1 MDRHDILRLGEGIR
15 PWLGQNNK
23 GPNEPSRRFRRYRK
37 SSKPRWHWRLWMNE
51 DLSRL
56 RDPNT
61 GELLE
66 SDGKAMIAPS
76 GKRFP
81 IVENIPRFVAS
92 EAYAADFG
100 KQWKLFPKTQLDSFT
115 GKPITRERLER
126 CFNGDLPAVRGKRV
140 LEAGSGAGR
149 FTEIL
154 LAEGAVLDSFD
165 ISTAV
170 EANARN
176 NGDRRFTLVQ
186 ADIREIPFE
195 REAYDFVVCLG
206 VIQHTPDS
214 EQSIGKLW
222 QMVRPGGLLVIDH
235 YDWNRWRLP
244 PPIGDAGKVYRQAV
258 LRMKPEKRWD
268 AVRKIVDFWFP
279 LYWRFRDNA
288 VIRRLLPRIGGI
300 NFYYP
305 GLPVE
310 TRQAHYEWSLLDT
323 HDALTDHYKR
333 FRTVGSI
340 RKTLETLG
348 ATEITVRRGGNGVE
362 ASCRKP
368 QA

>member
-1 MDRHDILRLGEGIR
+1 
-15 PWLGQNNK
+15 
-23 GPNEPSRRFRRYRK
+23 
-37 SSKPRWHWRLWMNE
+37 MNE

-56 RDPNT
+56 CDPNT
-61 GELLE
+61 GQALETVGTELISPTGE
-66 SDGKAMIAPS
+66 K
-76 GKRFP
+76 FP
-81 IVENIPRFVAS
+81 IIEGIPRFVAS
-92 EAYAADFG
+92 EAYASDFG

-115 GKPITRERLER
+115 GKPITRDRLER
-126 CFNGDLPAVRGKRV
+126 CFNGQLQEVRGKKL

-154 LAEGAVLDSFD
+154 LAEGAQLDSFD

-176 NGDRRFTLVQ
+176 NGDRAFTLVQ
-186 ADIREIPFE
+186 ADIRAIPFE
-195 REAYDFVVCLG
+195 RESYDFVVCLG

-222 QMVRPGGLLVIDH
+222 DMVRPGGLLVIDH

-244 PPIGDAGKVYRQAV
+244 PPIGDAGKIYRQVV
-258 LRMKPEKRWD
+258 LRMKPEKRWA
-268 AVRKIVDFWFP
+268 AVKKIVDFWFP
-279 LYWRFRDNA
+279 YYWRFRENP
-288 VIRRLLPRIGGI
+288 IMRRLLPRVGGI

-305 GLPVE
+305 GLPVD

-340 RKTLETLG
+340 RKTLQALG
-348 ATEITVRRGGNGVE
+348 ASDIVVRRGGNGIE
-362 ASCRKP
+362 ASARKP
-368 QA
+368 VK

>member
-1 MDRHDILRLGEGIR
+1 
-15 PWLGQNNK
+15 
-23 GPNEPSRRFRRYRK
+23 
-37 SSKPRWHWRLWMNE
+37 MNE

-56 RDPNT
+56 RDPAS
-61 GELLE
+61 GEELRV
-66 SDGKAMIAPS
+66 DGEALVSPA
-76 GKRFP
+76 GRRYP
-81 IVENIPRFVAS
+81 IIQRIPRFVAS
-92 EAYAADFG
+92 EAYASDFG
-100 KQWKLFPKTQLDSFT
+100 KQWKLFPRTQLDSFT
-115 GKPITRERLER
+115 GKPITRERLLR
-126 CFNGDLPAVRGKRV
+126 CFRGRLGDVRGRRV

-154 LAEGAVLDSFD
+154 LAEGALLDSFD

-170 EANARN
+170 EANASN
-176 NGDRRFTLVQ
+176 NGENAFTLVQ
-186 ADIREIPFE
+186 ADIRAIPFE
-195 REAYDFVVCLG
+195 KASYDFVVCLG

-214 EQSIGKLW
+214 EQSIRKLW
-222 QMVRPGGLLVIDH
+222 DMVRPGGMLVIDH

-244 PPIGDAGKVYRQAV
+244 PPIGDAGKIYRQFI
-258 LRMKPEKRWD
+258 LRLPPQKRWS

-279 LYWRFRDNA
+279 LYWRFRDNP
-288 VIRRLLPRIGGI
+288 VMRRLLPRIGGI

-333 FRTVGSI
+333 FRTVESI
-340 RKTLETLG
+340 RRTLESLG
-348 ATEITVRRGGNGVE
+348 ATEIEVHRGGNGVE

-368 QA
+368 RPPALGSRARVA